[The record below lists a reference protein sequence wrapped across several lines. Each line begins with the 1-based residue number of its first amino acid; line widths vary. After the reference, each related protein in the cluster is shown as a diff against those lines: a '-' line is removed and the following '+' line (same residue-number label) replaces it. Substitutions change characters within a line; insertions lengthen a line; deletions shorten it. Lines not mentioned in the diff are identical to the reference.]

1 MVRVF
6 ISYRNNTLDIRCA
19 IQQLILR
26 SFQRYIFLTAS
37 MYTRFLRSHLLP
49 NLSFPSL
56 SFARPEMTKGK
67 TKAVGNRG
75 SRNAEMDDTRN
86 RATLEE
92 GSPPAAPSWTHLSCQ
107 RPKILRGNE
116 HVGEDNGLG
125 V

>member
-26 SFQRYIFLTAS
+26 SFHRYIFLTAS
-37 MYTRFLRSHLLP
+37 PYTRFLRSHLLP

-92 GSPPAAPSWTHLSCQ
+92 GESTRGAQLDAFVLSEAEDIT
-107 RPKILRGNE
+107 RKRARGR
-116 HVGEDNGLG
+116 G
-125 V
+125 

>member
-26 SFQRYIFLTAS
+26 SFHRYIFLTAS
-37 MYTRFLRSHLLP
+37 MYTRFHRSHLLP

-67 TKAVGNRG
+67 TKAVGKRG

-86 RATLEE
+86 RAALARRRGESTRGAQLD
-92 GSPPAAPSWTHLSCQ
+92 AFVLSEAEDIT
-107 RPKILRGNE
+107 RKRARGR
-116 HVGEDNGLG
+116 G
-125 V
+125 